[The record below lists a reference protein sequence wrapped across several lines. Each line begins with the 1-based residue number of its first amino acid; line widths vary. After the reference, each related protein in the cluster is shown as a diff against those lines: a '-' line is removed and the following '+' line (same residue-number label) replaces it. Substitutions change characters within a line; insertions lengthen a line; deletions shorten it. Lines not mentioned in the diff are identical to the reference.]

1 MVSISSEDTGVST
14 GRRSTRAHPADTED
28 PVSTQAATQPLSLT
42 TEINAAAA
50 AAAAAPQEK
59 ESQRKK
65 RLGTVGRK

>member
-14 GRRSTRAHPADTED
+14 GRRGTRAHPADTED

-42 TEINAAAA
+42 VEINAAA